1 MVAGL
6 QRHTRK
12 DKVAGKL
19 LGFLCLPCSVCVLS
33 LVKMPERHPRS
44 TYPDPWSHLRLTHG
58 P

>member
-19 LGFLCLPCSVCVLS
+19 LGFLCLPCSVCVCVLS
-33 LVKMPERHPRS
+33 LVKMQSDIPGARTQTRGV
-44 TYPDPWSHLRLTHG
+44 TCD
-58 P
+58 